1 MTSPLARGG
10 WLWNV
15 KLMSSTSS
23 GPGALPRLVFYAAAL
38 VMALLHVFVTFRGL
52 SSADGMDQAQ
62 LARQIARTGSYQ
74 SLVTEPYAWAQME
87 TAQKQNTPMAM
98 PETVQP
104 PLQPLLWSVAFRF
117 MQPWLVYDPV
127 LGSAVYML
135 DRVIA
140 CFGVAWYLLTIFLTH
155 GAARKLFDEHV
166 AAITAVAL
174 LVCEPAWEL
183 MVSGASRAM
192 LLPLFAMA
200 FRLYASAASRAVEN
214 RGAFLPLT
222 LLGFVCALMVM
233 THWMALWIV
242 LGVIVGVALFL
253 PRGRAGVIGVVLF
266 PALALG
272 AWGWW
277 NLQLCGDPL
286 GGIKALM
293 QAQSSSIGY
302 DSLIRDF
309 TPSVPLLQVDDL
321 VRRVG
326 LGWQEQLGGL
336 FAHFGHAVLALL
348 FFVALIHRFRK
359 PEAAAARWML
369 AVVLVC
375 VALGMGLLGLP
386 GRADDKNALY
396 IVLMPAMCAMGA
408 AMLVILWSRFQPV
421 DGSGFLARWG
431 APLIAIGITA
441 LPMAV
446 NLPVLMKFGLT
457 MGGKI
462 PPHWP
467 PFLPERAYILRLLL
481 EKDEYVISDSPAFVA
496 WYADVPCVNL
506 PVQRDDHE
514 TIKAKAAERGAKLAG
529 FVMTPISAK
538 VERITDIYTGPY
550 SEWRDLIM
558 RGPMLA
564 FDKDFVPHPDF
575 PFKTPVPL
583 VGTAIGDKENLS
595 LSMTFYTDK
604 ARTIR
609 KQ

>member
-1 MTSPLARGG
+1 M
-10 WLWNV
+10 
-15 KLMSSTSS
+15 
-23 GPGALPRLVFYAAAL
+23 VFYAAAL

-52 SSADGMDQAQ
+52 SSAEGMDQAQ
-62 LARQIARTGSYQ
+62 LARQIVRTGTYQ
-74 SLVTEPYAWAQME
+74 TLVTQPYAWAQME
-87 TAQKQNTPMAM
+87 SAQKEKTPMAM

-166 AAITAVAL
+166 AAIAAVAL
-174 LVCEPAWEL
+174 LLCEPAWQM

-192 LLPLFAMA
+192 LLPLFALA
-200 FRLYASAASRAVEN
+200 FRLYASAACRAVEN
-214 RGAFLPLT
+214 RGAFLPLM
-222 LLGFVCALMVM
+222 LLGVVCALMVI

-253 PRGRAGVIGVVLF
+253 PRGKAGVIGVVLF
-266 PALALG
+266 PALVLA

-277 NLQLCGDPL
+277 NMQLCGDPL
-286 GGIKALM
+286 GGMKALM
-293 QAQSSSIGY
+293 QAQSSSIGH

-321 VRRVG
+321 LRRVG
-326 LGWQEQLGGL
+326 LGWLDQLGGIH
-336 FAHFGHAVLALL
+336 AHLGHAVMASL
-348 FFVALIHRFRK
+348 FFVALVHRFRK
-359 PEAAAARWML
+359 PEAGAARWLL
-369 AVVLVC
+369 AVVFVS
-375 VALGMGLLGLP
+375 VALGMGLIGLP
-386 GRADDKNALY
+386 AKENDENALY
-396 IVLMPAMCAMGA
+396 IVLMPAMGTFGA
-408 AMLVILWSRFQPV
+408 AMLVILWSRFQTV
-421 DGSGFLARWG
+421 DGFSFLSRWG
-431 APLIAIGITA
+431 APLVAIGISA

-467 PFLPERAYILRLLL
+467 PFLPERAYILRLLM
-481 EKDEYVISDSPAFVA
+481 EKDEFVMSDSPAFVA

-506 PVQRDDHE
+506 PVQRLDYE
-514 TIKAKAAERGAKLAG
+514 TMKTKAAERGAKLAG
-529 FVMTPISAK
+529 FVMTPVSAK

-550 SEWRDLIM
+550 AEWRDLVM

-583 VGTAIGDKENLS
+583 VGTPIGDKENLS

-604 ARTIR
+604 ARAIR
-609 KQ
+609 K

>member
-1 MTSPLARGG
+1 M
-10 WLWNV
+10 
-15 KLMSSTSS
+15 
-23 GPGALPRLVFYAAAL
+23 VFYAAAL

-52 SSADGMDQAQ
+52 SSAEGMNQAQ
-62 LARQIARTGSYQ
+62 LARQIVRTGTYQ
-74 SLVTEPYAWAQME
+74 TLVTQPYAWAQME
-87 TAQKQNTPMAM
+87 TAQKEKTPMAM

-127 LGSAVYML
+127 LGGAVYML

-166 AAITAVAL
+166 AAIAAVVL
-174 LVCEPAWEL
+174 LLCEPAWQM
-183 MVSGASRAM
+183 MVSGAPRAM
-192 LLPLFAMA
+192 LLPLFALA
-200 FRLYASAASRAVEN
+200 FRLYASAACRAVEG

-222 LLGFVCALMVM
+222 LLGVVCALMVV

-253 PRGRAGVIGVVLF
+253 PRGKVGVIGVVLF
-266 PALALG
+266 PALVLA

-277 NLQLCGDPL
+277 NMQLCGDPL
-286 GGIKALM
+286 GGMKALM
-293 QAQSSSIGY
+293 QAQSSSIGH

-321 VRRVG
+321 LRRVG
-326 LGWQEQLGGL
+326 LGWLEQLGGIH
-336 FAHFGHAVLALL
+336 AHLGHAVLASL
-348 FFVALIHRFRK
+348 FFVALVHRFRK
-359 PEAAAARWML
+359 PEAGAARWLL
-369 AVVLVC
+369 AVVFVF
-375 VALGMGLLGLP
+375 VALGMGLIGLP
-386 GRADDKNALY
+386 AKENDENTLY
-396 IVLMPAMCAMGA
+396 IVLMPAMGTFGA
-408 AMLVILWSRFQPV
+408 AMLVILWSRFQTV
-421 DGSGFLARWG
+421 DGFSFLSRWG
-431 APLIAIGITA
+431 APLVAIGIGA
-441 LPMAV
+441 LPMVV

-467 PFLPERAYILRLLL
+467 PFLPERAYILRLLM
-481 EKDEYVISDSPAFVA
+481 EKDEFVMSDSPAFVA

-506 PVQRDDHE
+506 PMQRLDYE
-514 TIKAKAAERGAKLAG
+514 TMKTKAAERGAKLAG
-529 FVMTPISAK
+529 FVMTPVSAK

-550 SEWRDLIM
+550 AEWRDLVM

-583 VGTAIGDKENLS
+583 VGTPIGDKENLS

-604 ARTIR
+604 ARAIR
-609 KQ
+609 K

>member
-1 MTSPLARGG
+1 
-10 WLWNV
+10 
-15 KLMSSTSS
+15 MSSNPP
-23 GPGALPRLVFYAAAL
+23 GPGVLPRMVFYAAAL

-52 SSADGMDQAQ
+52 SSAEGMDQAQ
-62 LARQIARTGSYQ
+62 LARQIVRTGTYQ
-74 SLVTEPYAWAQME
+74 TLVTQPYAWAQME
-87 TAQKQNTPMAM
+87 SAQKEKTPMAM

-166 AAITAVAL
+166 AAIAAVAL
-174 LVCEPAWEL
+174 LLCEPAWQM

-192 LLPLFAMA
+192 LLPLFALA
-200 FRLYASAASRAVEN
+200 FRLYASAACRAVEN
-214 RGAFLPLT
+214 RGAFLPLM
-222 LLGFVCALMVM
+222 LLGVVCALMVI

-253 PRGRAGVIGVVLF
+253 PRGKAGVIGVVLF
-266 PALALG
+266 PALVLA

-277 NLQLCGDPL
+277 NMQLCGDPL
-286 GGIKALM
+286 GGMKALM
-293 QAQSSSIGY
+293 QAQSSSIGH

-321 VRRVG
+321 LRRVG
-326 LGWQEQLGGL
+326 LGWLDQLGGIH
-336 FAHFGHAVLALL
+336 AHLGHAVMASL
-348 FFVALIHRFRK
+348 FFVALVHRFRK
-359 PEAAAARWML
+359 PEAGAARWLL
-369 AVVLVC
+369 AVVFVS
-375 VALGMGLLGLP
+375 VALGMGLIGLP
-386 GRADDKNALY
+386 AKENDENALY
-396 IVLMPAMCAMGA
+396 IVLMPAMGTFGA
-408 AMLVILWSRFQPV
+408 AMLVILWSRFQTV
-421 DGSGFLARWG
+421 DGFSFLSRWG
-431 APLIAIGITA
+431 APLVAIGISA

-467 PFLPERAYILRLLL
+467 PFLPERAYILRLLM
-481 EKDEYVISDSPAFVA
+481 EKDEFVMSDSPAFVA

-506 PVQRDDHE
+506 PVQRLDYE
-514 TIKAKAAERGAKLAG
+514 TMKTKAAERGAKLAG
-529 FVMTPISAK
+529 FVMTPVSAK

-550 SEWRDLIM
+550 AEWRDLVM

-583 VGTAIGDKENLS
+583 VGTPIGDKENLS

-604 ARTIR
+604 ARAIR
-609 KQ
+609 K